1 MGSSNTIEQQTKLNA
16 EFQKYIDDQTAIMNK
31 KSEQAKA
38 DIAKAI
44 DTYYTAG
51 KFTDAKPL
59 IAGSYQHLSTFSE
72 WSLQNVEKMITSIRG
87 AIFGGPPPTGS
98 TKTTGAQAPDPN
110 AVTKLASMELV
121 IAAAAFDA
129 IQGILGTITSQ
140 TGTDIKMDTQTKVL
154 APGLTLFICMM
165 ENQYSRSDFLT
176 NNTIIQT
183 FYIFETRLSVQQMG
197 NLAAFDEAQEN
208 LKTLHGE
215 LETARTLIARIDEAI
230 SKLDP
235 ISDKFDDQYK
245 VLSTRREAQN
255 TNIKGLMDEI
265 GKVGHERLLA
275 VRRRM
280 LAR

>member
-1 MGSSNTIEQQTKLNA
+1 
-16 EFQKYIDDQTAIMNK
+16 
-31 KSEQAKA
+31 
-38 DIAKAI
+38 
-44 DTYYTAG
+44 
-51 KFTDAKPL
+51 
-59 IAGSYQHLSTFSE
+59 
-72 WSLQNVEKMITSIRG
+72 
-87 AIFGGPPPTGS
+87 
-98 TKTTGAQAPDPN
+98 
-110 AVTKLASMELV
+110 
-121 IAAAAFDA
+121 
-129 IQGILGTITSQ
+129 
-140 TGTDIKMDTQTKVL
+140 
-154 APGLTLFICMM
+154 
-165 ENQYSRSDFLT
+165 
-176 NNTIIQT
+176 
-183 FYIFETRLSVQQMG
+183 MG